1 MKSLKKILTIF
12 SLSFFSILTTFTSV
26 FAVEY
31 KDIGDNFL
39 FGAGRTIKNV
49 FPTLGSLVSVI
60 ISLLF
65 GLGVL
70 VAFIMLLV
78 GSIKYMNSGGDT
90 EAASGARST
99 ITYAIIG
106 LVLVICAFVIVKV
119 LGTIIGFTS
128 II

>member
-1 MKSLKKILTIF
+1 MTLTPA
-12 SLSFFSILTTFTSV
+12 
-26 FAVEY
+26 FAIEY

-39 FGAGRTIKNV
+39 FGAGRTVKDV

-70 VAFIMLLV
+70 VSFIMLLI
-78 GSIKYMNSGGDT
+78 GSIKYMNSGGDM

-119 LGTIIGFTS
+119 LGTIIGFSS